1 MMDRTTM
8 EGLIRW
14 MIRRPLVYDVMR
26 GILRLYYAR
35 EENPAFR
42 IWVAFLLRIH
52 RDAFA
57 RTKPVIWCSAFVP
70 TELVYGLGGV
80 PIHPEILA
88 SLMAYFN
95 ISGWFLAKADT
106 RISTDLCSFYRI
118 ALGMAL
124 SNHLPR
130 PDLLISASTL
140 CDGSNKF
147 FGYLSRLY
155 GVPHF
160 FIDVPYRNGPQG
172 RQYLTDQLTG
182 LIDSIQRLTGASW
195 SRDRTERVAEHANE
209 ARKYLIEINRLREA
223 CPAPFPGSEALSYGA
238 GMIFCSMGTA
248 QAVDFFRTL
257 YRFIGR
263 RVDQAAGYLA
273 RERYRLLW
281 LHHIRPYYPN
291 NIFDTFSRKGAS
303 VVFEEVSHV
312 YWPALDKENILE
324 SLCKKMLSNFGNGPL
339 DRRVDVALQLARI
352 YQVDGVIHFSHWG
365 CRQSAG
371 GASVIADVLKRQGI
385 PCMILDGDGGDPSN
399 YSPGQTQTR
408 LEAFLEMLG

>member
-1 MMDRTTM
+1 MT
-8 EGLIRW
+8 RW
-14 MIRRPLVYDVMR
+14 IVRRPFIYDLMR
-26 GILRLYYAR
+26 GALRLCYAR
-35 EENPAFR
+35 EDNPAFR
-42 IWVAFLLRIH
+42 VWVSFLLKTH
-52 RDAFA
+52 REAFA
-57 RTKPVIWCSAFVP
+57 RTKPVMWCSAFVP

-95 ISGWFLAKADT
+95 ISDWFLERADT

-118 ALGMAL
+118 ALGMAMADY
-124 SNHLPR
+124 LPP

-147 FGYLSRLY
+147 FGYLSQLY

-160 FIDVPYRNGPQG
+160 FLDVPYQNGAQG
-172 RQYLTDQLTG
+172 KRYLADQLG
-182 LIDSIQRLTGASW
+182 DLIDSIVPLTGIPWTKDQTNRVVRRSNQA
-195 SRDRTERVAEHANE
+195 RDYLLRVNT
-209 ARKYLIEINRLREA
+209 LREA
-223 CPAPFPGSEALSYGA
+223 RPAPFPGSEALSYGA

-257 YRFIGR
+257 HHFISQ
-263 RVDQAAGYLA
+263 RVSRGAGA
-273 RERYRLLW
+273 VSGEKRRLLW

-291 NIFDTFSRKGAS
+291 NIFDVLSGKGAS

-312 YWPALDKENILE
+312 YWTPLAEDTILK
-324 SLCKKMLSNFGNGPL
+324 SLGEKMLSNPGNGPL
-339 DRRVDVALQLARI
+339 ERRLDEALHLARR
-352 YQVDGVIHFSHWG
+352 YRVDGVIHFSHWG
-365 CRQSAG
+365 CRQSSG
-371 GASVIADVLKRQGI
+371 GASAIADALKREGI
-385 PCMILDGDGGDPSN
+385 PCMVLDGDGGDPSN

>member
-1 MMDRTTM
+1 MNRQRTERLT
-8 EGLIRW
+8 RW
-14 MIRRPLVYDVMR
+14 IIRRPIMYDLMR
-26 GILRLYYAR
+26 GALRLYYAR

-42 IWVAFLLRIH
+42 IWVSFLLRTH
-52 RDAFA
+52 REAFA
-57 RTKPVIWCSAFVP
+57 RSRPVIWCSAFVP
-70 TELVYGLGGV
+70 TELVHGLGGV
-80 PIHPEILA
+80 PVHPEIVA
-88 SLMAYFN
+88 SLIAYFN
-95 ISGWFLAKADT
+95 ISDWFLEKADT

-118 ALGMAL
+118 ALGMAMAD
-124 SNHLPR
+124 HLPR

-147 FGYLSRLY
+147 FGYLSQLY

-160 FIDVPYRNGPQG
+160 FLDVPYQNGAQG
-172 RQYLTDQLTG
+172 RRYLTDQFRD
-182 LIDSIQRLTGASW
+182 LIDSVVCLTGIPW
-195 SRDRTERVAEHANE
+195 IKERTDRVVRRSNQ
-209 ARKYLIEINRLREA
+209 AREYLLQVNTLREA

-238 GMIFCSMGTA
+238 GMIFCSLGTA

-257 YRFIGR
+257 YGFIR
-263 RVDQAAGYLA
+263 QRVRQGVGHLS
-273 RERYRLLW
+273 REKRRLLW

-291 NIFDTFSRKGAS
+291 NIFDVLGGKRAA

-312 YWPALDKENILE
+312 YWDPLAEDTLLE
-324 SLCKKMLSNFGNGPL
+324 SLGDKMMANPGNGPL
-339 DRRVDVALQLARI
+339 EGRLNTALQLARR

-365 CRQSAG
+365 CRQSSG
-371 GASVIADVLKRQGI
+371 GASAIADALKKDGI